1 MPDFRYYPRGS
12 VSPDGRVHLANLRA
26 AVQKPWELWTP
37 PFKVA
42 PHVWFVS
49 GFTDVCS
56 YLIDTGDGLVLID
69 SPFFETLYLQLESI
83 RRAGFDPMDVKH
95 LFISHAHSDH
105 YGGARAF
112 KEYTGAEI
120 WLSREDKADLDRKRA
135 ENYTSGP
142 GAVGGFAFDVDRF
155 YNDYESFKMGNMEF
169 TFRMAPGHAAGAV
182 VFRFEDKD
190 EDGTVYKCAM
200 HGGVG
205 ATMTTENLKILK
217 YPLEWKQQFIDDC
230 YDMANWDVDICLAS
244 HENQLNYLSGVNEDD
259 RNDFSNFVNKN
270 LWRELMISRAENVR
284 GLS

>member
-83 RRAGFDPMDVKH
+83 RRAGFDPLEIKH
-95 LFISHAHSDH
+95 IFLTHAHGDH
-105 YGGARAF
+105 YGGVRAM
-112 KEYTGAEI
+112 KEYTGAKI
-120 WLSREDKADLDRKRA
+120 WMSKEDTEDWLRKKATGKLHQ
-135 ENYTSGP
+135 GP
-142 GAVGGFAFDVDRF
+142 FEVHDWSVDEF
-155 YNDYESFKMGNMEF
+155 YNSHNPFKMGNMEF
-169 TFRMAPGHAAGAV
+169 TFRIAPGHSAGAT

-200 HGGVG
+200 HGGIG
-205 ATMTTENLKILK
+205 ASAGTKALERMG
-217 YPLEWKQQFIDDC
+217 YPVEWHQQFIDDC
-230 YDMANWDVDICLAS
+230 YEMADWDVDICLAS
-244 HENQLNYLSGVNEDD
+244 HENQLNYLSGINKED
-259 RNDFSNFVNKN
+259 RSDFSNYVNKN

-284 GLS
+284 GLG